1 MTTGITLVF
10 LIAVSIGVPLALG
23 MLGSLGDARTDRS
36 FARLRRAVLPAAIA
50 LIGAFAIQ
58 PGPIAGLLTLPWLAV
73 GVGAATLALLAAAR
87 DERRTR
93 IGRRHAVW
101 AAMLFLAI
109 GAGHAMADRLGISL
123 LGFSPLIVLLTAV
136 HFHVAGVILVTA
148 GLRAMDAR
156 GTGIAVAG
164 VAVLIVG
171 MPVTAVGFIGIPIA
185 SLVGSIAVASGG
197 LAIGIATLHAL
208 PTMRRR
214 GATVLG
220 GVAALSLLLA
230 MPLAV
235 AYAVGTWSG
244 STWIDLPTMAR
255 THGVLNGLGFAIP
268 AMVAWRIER

>member
-10 LIAVSIGVPLALG
+10 LVTVAVGVPLALG
-23 MLGSLGDARTDRS
+23 MLGSLGDARADRS
-36 FARLRRAVLPAAIA
+36 FARLRRAVPLAAIA

-58 PGPIAGLLTLPWLAV
+58 PGPIAGLLALPWLAIGGGSAV
-73 GVGAATLALLAAAR
+73 LALLAVAR

-101 AAMLFLAI
+101 ATTLFLAI
-109 GAGHAMADRLGISL
+109 GAGHAMADRLGIHL

-164 VAVLIVG
+164 VAVLIIG
-171 MPVTAVGFIGIPIA
+171 MPVTALGFLGFPIA
-185 SLVGSIAVASGG
+185 TLVGSIAVASGG
-197 LAIGIATLHAL
+197 MAIGIATLGSL
-208 PTMRRR
+208 PTMRRG
-214 GATVLG
+214 GARLLG
-220 GVAALSLLLA
+220 GIAAMSLLLA